1 MFNISTKTG
10 RRITGTAF
18 WIGFAYQG
26 WQEMYV
32 GYDPI
37 GIARPFIVGAVAA
50 FCVAG
55 VLALAKRY

>member
-10 RRITGTAF
+10 RRIVKVGF
-18 WIGFAYQG
+18 WAGFAYQG
-26 WQEMYV
+26 WQELFV
-32 GYDPI
+32 CYDPI
-37 GIARPFIVGAVAA
+37 GIFRPYLVGAVVA